1 MNLELRFAADADDG
15 GVDYDNVAV
24 AVAVV
29 VAAVVVVPWSE
40 MTGNSCRCCRS
51 STECF
56 DSQLR

>member
-24 AVAVV
+24 AVV
-29 VAAVVVVPWSE
+29 VAAVVVVPWPE
-40 MTGNSCRCCRS
+40 MTDGNSCRCCRS

-56 DSQLR
+56 DSQSR